1 MWEIS
6 DYIKQLFISIIANQ
20 KLQIKNIKI
29 TKLIKLI
36 LTFLI
41 TTVFTSVSDLY
52 AQYSSPESV
61 TYDSIGKRYLVSNTS
76 GQKISQRSRTGD
88 VTDFVTVGGSIHGVT
103 VHDNKVYVCNGTR
116 IKGYDLT
123 NAAEIFNV
131 TLSGSTFLNDLAADE
146 NGMLYVTDFTN
157 RRIYKVNTLNGEW
170 WIYVASTTNTPN
182 GIYVDAV
189 RNRLLVCC
197 WGSNAPVKSVN
208 LADSSISNIITT
220 PYGNCDGISLDKYDN
235 VYISTWSAQS
245 VVRYDINFSGPA
257 FNVVSGLS
265 NPADIYVNKATDT
278 LAVPNASNNTV
289 TFHLIDYPS
298 GVNSNQ
304 TGIPNSAELYQNYPN
319 PFNPET
325 VIRFD
330 LRESKF
336 ISLKIFDILGNEI
349 TSLLNEK
356 KNSGNYEVKFDGSN
370 LSGGVYFY
378 RLIADGIS
386 VDTKSMI
393 LLK

>member
-1 MWEIS
+1 M
-6 DYIKQLFISIIANQ
+6 
-20 KLQIKNIKI
+20 
-29 TKLIKLI
+29 IKLTLTI
-36 LTFLI
+36 HIATFLI
-41 TTVFTSVSDLY
+41 SVSNLG

-76 GQKISQRSRTGD
+76 GQKISQRSQTGA

-103 VHDNKVYVCNGTR
+103 VYNNKVYVCNGTR

-131 TLSGSTFLNDLAADE
+131 TLTGSTFLNDLAADE

-157 RRIYKVNTLNGEW
+157 RRIYKVNTQNGDW
-170 WIYVASTTNTPN
+170 WIYVTNTTNTPN

-208 LADSSISNIITT
+208 LADSSVSNLITT

-245 VVRYDINFSGPA
+245 VVRYDINFSGPP
-257 FNVVSGLS
+257 FPVVSGLS

-289 TFHLIDYPS
+289 TFHLLDYPS
-298 GVNSNQ
+298 GVNLNQ
-304 TGIPNSAELYQNYPN
+304 TGIPNSSVLYQNYPN

-330 LRESKF
+330 LSESKF

-349 TSLLNEK
+349 ASLLNEK
-356 KNSGNYEVKFDGSN
+356 KSTGNYEIKFDGSS

-378 RLIADGIS
+378 RLSADGVS
-386 VDTKSMI
+386 VDTKSMMLI
-393 LLK
+393 K